1 MEISNVSAIQ
11 ISLLVGLLATLFGLV
26 PGVWLA
32 WILARKDFPGKSLLN
47 VVVFFPMVSPPL
59 VTGYLLLKMLGKNSV
74 IGSLLSQLGLAIPF
88 SLLGAILASL
98 VVGFPLFVMLMRST
112 FAGLDPQLEDY
123 ALSAGHKPLA
133 AFLKVVLPLSYPGI
147 IAGAVIFFARSLGE
161 FGATIVLAGNK
172 EGVTRTISLAIYSL
186 MDSPRG
192 DDQAQNLLLASLL
205 ISFLSLLA
213 YEFFTRRYW
222 KKIEWK

>member
-74 IGSLLSQLGLAIPF
+74 IGSFLSQFDLAIPF

-186 MDSPRG
+186 MDSPQG